1 MKESQILTQEEI
13 DKILFIKENND
24 GDFVKLNK
32 EFYSLGRCRFRK
44 FFNLSNSC
52 KEYIPYEII
61 TSNPSISVSF
71 NRFINKI
78 LVLHNN
84 IGKLLSG
91 LRFANPGNKGYSD
104 LIKKLRKYIS
114 DYKELVYKYNS
125 LYDLRDDLLKN
136 QKQR

>member
-13 DKILFIKENND
+13 DKILSIKQNED
-24 GDFVKLNK
+24 DDFVKLNK

-44 FFNLSNSC
+44 FFNLSTPH

-61 TSNPSISVSF
+61 TNNPSISVSF

-78 LVLHNN
+78 LVLDNN
-84 IGKLLSG
+84 IRKLLSS
-91 LRFANPGNKGYSD
+91 LRFASSENKGYND

-136 QKQR
+136 QRQR